1 MYYYAI
7 ALTIVSNV
15 VYHVV
20 QRVTP
25 EKVPPLITLGV
36 TYATSTVLC
45 LLLSPFFSRPESW
58 LGAIKKVNWTS
69 FALGLAILGL
79 ELGFLLAYRAG
90 WTVSTSA
97 LVSNVVVAIL
107 LLPVGVLLF
116 KEQLKSINMLG
127 ILVCLVGL
135 VMVNWRR

>member
-1 MYYYAI
+1 MYYSAI
-7 ALTIVSNV
+7 VLTIISNV
-15 VYHVV
+15 VYHIV

-25 EKVPPLITLGV
+25 GKVPPLITLGV
-36 TYATSTVLC
+36 TYATAMVFCFLLAPLST
-45 LLLSPFFSRPESW
+45 PPGSW
-58 LGAIKKVNWTS
+58 VDAFRKINWTS
-69 FALGLAILGL
+69 FALGAAILGL

-97 LVSNVVVAIL
+97 LISNVAVAIL
-107 LLPVGVLLF
+107 LLPVGVFIF
-116 KEQLKSINMLG
+116 KEQLKSINTLG

>member
-1 MYYYAI
+1 MYYSAI
-7 ALTIVSNV
+7 VLTIISNV
-15 VYHVV
+15 AYHIV

-25 EKVPPLITLGV
+25 EKVPPLITLGA
-36 TYATSTVLC
+36 TYATSMVLC
-45 LLLSPFFSRPESW
+45 FLFSPLFTPPGGWVES
-58 LGAIKKVNWTS
+58 LRKINWTS
-69 FALGLAILGL
+69 FALGVAIIGL

-107 LLPVGVLLF
+107 LLPIGALLF
-116 KEQLKSINMLG
+116 KEQLSSINTLG
-127 ILVCLVGL
+127 ILVCLLGL